1 MTRRITFKRGDL
13 VLYDRYGT
21 YHETVSPS
29 AFIND
34 YAMGVIINIIEER
47 DGGFENSCAEIVK
60 EDGSKGFF
68 SLSYLDSIY

>member
-1 MTRRITFKRGDL
+1 
-13 VLYDRYGT
+13 
-21 YHETVSPS
+21 
-29 AFIND
+29 
-34 YAMGVIINIIEER
+34 MGVIINIIEER